1 MPPDYLDFHRSI
13 AAELEAVK
21 NRVRSLVNHW
31 GEDGAHKEAVLR
43 AVLRRHLP
51 DNVTV
56 GTGFIVGDGQA
67 SAQVDILIV
76 DKSRPT
82 LFRDG
87 DLLFV
92 TPNGVRAVVEVKAN
106 LENAGV
112 AATVEKLGEVALQC
126 PQPIWT
132 GLFGFEKGNVSHD
145 LILKALEQARA
156 TTGNVVNG
164 VCGGQND
171 FFLHWDAQLMC
182 GGPAGATEFWRSYE
196 LQGLAPSYF
205 LGNLV
210 YGCSDHVGQVG
221 NFAWFPIREG
231 GGKEQY
237 RRRQIAPGMPE
248 PEEAPPV

>member
-1 MPPDYLDFHRSI
+1 MPPDYLDFHKSI

-21 NRVRSLVNHW
+21 NRVRSLVTHW

-67 SAQVDILIV
+67 STQVDILVV

-92 TPNGVRAVVEVKAN
+92 TPDAVRAVVEVKAN

-112 AATVEKLGEVALQC
+112 AGAVTKLAEAASHC

-132 GLFGFEKGNVSHD
+132 GLFGFERGDVSHD
-145 LILKALEQARA
+145 LVLRALEHAHQ
-156 TTGNVVNG
+156 TTGKSVNA
-164 VCGGQND
+164 VCGGQSD
-171 FFLHWDAQLMC
+171 FFLHWDAQVMG
-182 GGPAGATEFWRSYE
+182 GGPNGATEFWRSYE

-237 RRRQIAPGMPE
+237 RRCQIAPGMHE
-248 PEEAPPV
+248 TEDAPPL